1 MSRPQLWHIS
11 VSHYSE
17 KVRWALDWKGVDY
30 ERHAPP
36 PGPHMA
42 TALLMTR
49 GEHKTFPLL
58 KLDGKAIGD
67 STVIIAALEELYPE
81 PPLYPADPAERR
93 RALELEDFFDE
104 ELGPHSRHIAFHY
117 LRRDPEKLSEF
128 AAALMP
134 PPIVRFALARRAAG
148 AAAGAFS
155 GMRYG
160 VGSEES
166 AERSRQKVHAAMDRL
181 ELELDAAGG
190 PHLVGDAFSVADLT
204 AAALFYPLV
213 SPPEGPS
220 VPEPSAEF
228 TAFSDGFRERRGFR
242 WVERTFAT
250 HRRPVTAAQA

>member
-1 MSRPQLWHIS
+1 VSRPELWHIK

-17 KVRWALDWKGVDY
+17 KVRWALDWKGVEYDP
-30 ERHAPP
+30 HAPP

-42 TALLMTR
+42 AAMWVTR
-49 GEHKTFPLL
+49 GEHKTFPVL
-58 KLDGKAIGD
+58 KLDGRAIGD
-67 STVIIAALEELYPE
+67 STAIIAALEERYPE
-81 PPLYPADPAERR
+81 PALYPADPDARR

-104 ELGPHSRHIAFHY
+104 ELGPHSRHVAFHY
-117 LRRDPEKLSEF
+117 LGRDPEKLSEF
-128 AAALMP
+128 AVSLMP
-134 PPIVRFALARRAAG
+134 AAVGRFGPTRRAAG
-148 AAAGAFS
+148 AAAKSFS

-166 AERSRQKVHAAMDRL
+166 ADRSRAKVHAAMDRL

-190 PHLVGDAFSVADLT
+190 SHLAGDSFSVADLT

-228 TAFSDGFRERRGFR
+228 AAFRDLFRERPGYN
-242 WVERTFAT
+242 WVEETFARYR
-250 HRRPVTAAQA
+250 HPAP